1 MREGPVFPGQ
11 GSGELQ
17 EGPGPNVTPAFHEI
31 GTPNPTFSHHR
42 NFTRGSMF
50 KVETERWRK
59 GS

>member
-50 KVETERWRK
+50 KVETE
-59 GS
+59 